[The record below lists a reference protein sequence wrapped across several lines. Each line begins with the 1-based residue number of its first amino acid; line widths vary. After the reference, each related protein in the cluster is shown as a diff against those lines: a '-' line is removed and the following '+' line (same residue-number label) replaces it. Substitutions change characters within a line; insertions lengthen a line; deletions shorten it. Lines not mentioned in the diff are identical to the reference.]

1 MRDTLQKIIDH
12 HPLTEPEAHDAM
24 QRIMAGEATA
34 VQIAAL
40 LVALRMK
47 GETVEEITG
56 FARAMRA
63 AAVKVEARSRPLVD
77 TCGTGGDGSHTFN
90 ISTAAAFLA
99 AGAGV
104 KVAKHGNRAA
114 SSQCGSADV
123 LEALGVNINLS
134 PEQVARCIDEIGI
147 GFLFA
152 RTFHPA
158 MRHAAPVRS
167 ELGVRTV
174 FNLLGPLT
182 NPAGATRQVMG
193 VFDARWVEPI
203 AHVLKNLGAERAFV
217 VHGAGGLDE
226 ISTLGETQ
234 VAEVGPE
241 GILSYTIAPEDFG
254 IARAAPADL
263 RGGAP
268 PQNAAMILE
277 CLSAA
282 PSPRRDIALLNA
294 AAAIVVAGLA
304 KDLREGLERA
314 RHAADSGAAREKLE
328 ALRAFSQTMEED

>member
-1 MRDTLQKIIDH
+1 MRDSLQKLISGQH
-12 HPLTEPEAHDAM
+12 LTEPEAHDAM
-24 QRIMAGEATA
+24 QSIMAGEATPT
-34 VQIAAL
+34 QIAGF

-56 FARAMRA
+56 FARAMRE
-63 AAVKVEARSRPLVD
+63 AAVKVEAKSRPLVD

-90 ISTAAAFLA
+90 ISTAAAFIA

-123 LEALGVNINLS
+123 LEELGVNINLS

-152 RTFHPA
+152 RSFHPA

-193 VFDARWVEPI
+193 VPDAQWVEPI

-226 ISTLGETQ
+226 ISTLGETK
-234 VAEVGPE
+234 VAEVGQD

-254 IARAAPADL
+254 IARATLDDL
-263 RGGAP
+263 RGGTKER
-268 PQNAAMILE
+268 NAEIVLE
-277 CLSAA
+277 CLDAV
-282 PSPRRDIALLNA
+282 PNPRRDIALLNA
-294 AAAIVVAGLA
+294 AAAIVAAGLA
-304 KDLREGLERA
+304 KDLKEGLERA
-314 RHAADSGAAREKLE
+314 RQSVNSSAARDRLE
-328 ALRAFSQTMEED
+328 ALIAFSHEP

>member
-1 MRDTLQKIIDH
+1 MRDILQKIVGH
-12 HPLTEPEAHDAM
+12 QHLTELEAHAAM
-24 QRIMAGEATA
+24 QSIMAGGATPA
-34 VQIAAL
+34 QIAGF

-56 FARAMRA
+56 LARAMRA
-63 AAVKVEARSRPLVD
+63 AAVKVEAKSRPLVD

-90 ISTAAAFLA
+90 ISTAAAFIA

-123 LEALGVNINLS
+123 LEELGVNINLA
-134 PEQVARCIDEIGI
+134 PQQVARCIDEVGI

-152 RTFHPA
+152 RSFHPA
-158 MRHAAPVRS
+158 MQHAAPVRS

-182 NPAGATRQVMG
+182 NPAGATRQVLG
-193 VFDARWVEPI
+193 VFDAQWVEPL
-203 AHVLKNLGAERAFV
+203 AQVLKNLGAERAFV

-226 ISTLGETQ
+226 ISTLGATQ
-234 VAEVGPE
+234 VAEVGQD
-241 GILSYTIAPEDFG
+241 GILSYTIAPEDFDMQ
-254 IARAAPADL
+254 RATPDDL
-263 RGGAP
+263 RGGTP
-268 PQNAAMILE
+268 QQNAEIVLE
-277 CLSAA
+277 CLDAM
-282 PSPRRDIALLNA
+282 PTPRRDIALLNA

-314 RHAADSGAAREKLE
+314 RQSVNSGAARERLE
-328 ALRAFSQTMEED
+328 ALIALSHSVDT

>member
-1 MRDTLQKIIDH
+1 
-12 HPLTEPEAHDAM
+12 M
-24 QRIMAGEATA
+24 QSIMAGEATA
-34 VQIAAL
+34 AQIAGFL
-40 LVALRMK
+40 IALRMK

-63 AAVKVEARSRPLVD
+63 AAVKVEAKSRPLVD

-90 ISTAAAFLA
+90 ISTAAAFIA

-134 PEQVARCIDEIGI
+134 PEQVARCIDEVGI

-152 RTFHPA
+152 RSFHPA

-193 VFDARWVEPI
+193 VFDAQWVEPI
-203 AHVLKNLGAERAFV
+203 AQVLKNLGAERAFV

-226 ISTLGETQ
+226 ISTLGATH
-234 VAEVGPE
+234 VADVTPDGV
-241 GILSYTIAPEDFG
+241 SCYTIAPEDFG
-254 IARAAPADL
+254 IARATLDAL
-263 RGGAP
+263 RGGTKE
-268 PQNAAMILE
+268 QNAEMVLE
-277 CLSAA
+277 CLGTV

-294 AAAIVVAGLA
+294 AAAIVAAGLA
-304 KDLREGLERA
+304 KDLKEGLERA
-314 RHAADSGAAREKLE
+314 QQSADSGAARGKLE
-328 ALRAFSQTMEED
+328 ALTAFSQSASP